1 MSKIDILH
9 THAQTDDAARKVI
22 EDMTKSLQQKFGVQA
37 DWVGSAL
44 TFNGSGV
51 DGRIALLPGQVHV
64 AAELGFPVSMMKSMV
79 EGEIRRVLQEKL
91 A

>member
-9 THAQTDDAARKVI
+9 THAQPDDAARKVI

-37 DWVGSAL
+37 DWVGDAL
-44 TFNGSGV
+44 KFNGSGV
-51 DGRIALLPGQVHV
+51 EGQIELLPGQVRV
-64 AAELGFPVSMMKSMV
+64 AAELGFPVSMMKGMV